1 LHYSVDKRVRVSV
14 IDLGFNSIK
23 LVNYD
28 VRANGIF
35 KAYQQ
40 EGVKVK
46 LGEGLNHRTGYL
58 SGLPVQRTIDALKM
72 FRDIIDFNSIDQ
84 VLPVATSVV
93 REASNKDDFLKHIYD
108 QTGFQFKVLSG
119 QEEGLYSYV
128 GALKSICLPTTLF
141 FDLGGGSLELVYTEN
156 YCIKKIR
163 SYPLGA
169 LRMSNMFGAK
179 NGTFSKRNYSK
190 MAHYILDILPD
201 REEFGMS
208 WDTTLIGVGGTLR
221 AMARYDQEL
230 NGYGLDKIHQYEIH
244 NLSVSSIAK
253 NFYKMDADQLV
264 ENNAVGADRAGTIT
278 AGSAIINLLMEKFD
292 FERIVVSAQ
301 GLREGVVSV
310 FIRDPT
316 TFYNRKLN
324 NVKAK
329 GFVTFSCKP
338 EMLPHYTLTFVKP
351 LVSAGLMREKEKMI
365 LAQAI
370 REVVDLPLITNLN
383 NLFHIMID
391 EDNPFLSHSE
401 QLVLALSII
410 HARKEK
416 AADWLFS
423 RYKSILESQNKA
435 SIGKISACLVLS
447 SILEKAKIE
456 IKLSIKGNKADI
468 KIIPSSRQFVPAT
481 LLAEALK
488 KFERAFGISVNGYIV
503 SEKKAAPKESIM
515 AIDRK

>member
-1 LHYSVDKRVRVSV
+1 MKVSV

-23 LVNYD
+23 LVKYD
-28 VRANGIF
+28 VRRNGTF
-35 KAYQQ
+35 KAYEQ

-58 SGLPVQRTIDALKM
+58 SGMPVQRTIDALKM
-72 FRDIIDFNSIDQ
+72 FRDIINFDSIEQ

-93 REASNKDDFLKHIYD
+93 REAGNKDDFLKQIYN

-128 GALKSICLPTTLF
+128 GALRATCIPTTLF

-156 YCIKKIR
+156 YRIKKIK

-169 LRMSNMFGAK
+169 LRMSNMFGEK

-190 MAHYILDILPD
+190 MEHYILDILPD
-201 REEFGMS
+201 KKEFDMS
-208 WDTTLIGVGGTLR
+208 WDTMLVGVGGTLR

-230 NGYGLDKIHQYEIH
+230 NGYGLDKIHQYEMD

-253 NFYKMDADQLV
+253 NVYKMDADGLV
-264 ENNAVGADRAGTIT
+264 ENKAIGADRAGTIT
-278 AGSAIINLLMEKFD
+278 AGAAIIDLLMEKLD
-292 FERIVVSAQ
+292 FEKIVVSAQ
-301 GLREGVVSV
+301 GLREGVLCV
-310 FIRDPT
+310 FIHDPAT
-316 TFYNRKLN
+316 YYSKKLN
-324 NVKAK
+324 NGKAK
-329 GFVTFSCKP
+329 GFVTFACKQ
-338 EMLPHYTLTFVKP
+338 ETLPRYTLTLIKP
-351 LVSAGLMREKEKMI
+351 LIDAGIMREEEKMI

-370 REVVDLPLITNLN
+370 REVADLPLMTNLH

-391 EDNPFLSHSE
+391 EDNAFLSHSE
-401 QLVLALSII
+401 QLILALSII

-423 RYKSILESQNKA
+423 RYKSILESPNKM

-447 SILEKAKIE
+447 SILERSKIE
-456 IKLSIKGNKADI
+456 VKLSIMGKKADI
-468 KIIPSSRQFVPAT
+468 HMKPTAKQFVPAT

-488 KFERAFGISVNGYIV
+488 KFERAFSISVSGYIV
-503 SEKKAAPKESIM
+503 SEKHATPKENII
-515 AIDRK
+515 AIDRR

>member
-1 LHYSVDKRVRVSV
+1 MKVSV

-28 VRANGIF
+28 VRANGTF

-58 SGLPVQRTIDALKM
+58 SGLPVQRTIDALKI
-72 FRDIIDFNSIDQ
+72 FRDIIDFNSIHK

-128 GALKSICLPTTLF
+128 GALKAICLPTTLF

-156 YCIKKIR
+156 YFIKKIR

-201 REEFGMS
+201 REEFDMS

-230 NGYGLDKIHQYEIH
+230 NGYGLDKIHQYEMH

-310 FIRDPT
+310 FVRDPT

-338 EMLPHYTLTFVKP
+338 EMLPHYTLTFIKP

-391 EDNPFLSHSE
+391 EDNAFLSHSE

-456 IKLSIKGNKADI
+456 IKLSIKGKKADI
-468 KIIPSSRQFVPAT
+468 KIIPSSRQFFPAT

-503 SEKKAAPKESIM
+503 SEKQAVPKESIM

>member
-1 LHYSVDKRVRVSV
+1 VKVSV

-28 VRANGIF
+28 VRRNGTF

-58 SGLPVQRTIDALKM
+58 SGTPVQLTIDALKM
-72 FRDIIDFNSIDQ
+72 FRDIIDFDSIEQ

-93 REASNKDDFLKHIYD
+93 REAGNKDDFLKQIYK

-128 GALKSICLPTTLF
+128 GALRATCMPTTLF

-156 YCIKKIR
+156 YNIKKIK

-169 LRMSNMFGAK
+169 LRMSNKFGEK

-190 MAHYILDILPD
+190 MEHYILDVLPD
-201 REEFGMS
+201 KKEFDMN
-208 WDTTLIGVGGTLR
+208 WDTTLVGVGGTLR

-230 NGYGLDKIHQYEIH
+230 NGYGLDKLHQYDID

-253 NFYKMDADQLV
+253 NVYKMDTDRLAG
-264 ENNAVGADRAGTIT
+264 NKAIGADRAGTIT
-278 AGSAIINLLMEKFD
+278 AGAAIIDLLMKKLD
-292 FERIVVSAQ
+292 FEKIVVSAQ
-301 GLREGVVSV
+301 GLREGVLYV

-316 TFYNRKLN
+316 TYYNNKLN
-324 NVKAK
+324 NGKVKE
-329 GFVTFSCKP
+329 FVTFACKP
-338 EMLPHYTLTFVKP
+338 EMLPRYTLTLIKP
-351 LVSAGLMREKEKMI
+351 LINAGIMREKEKMI

-370 REVVDLPLITNLN
+370 REVAELPLITNLH
-383 NLFHIMID
+383 NLFHIIID
-391 EDNPFLSHSE
+391 EDNAFLSHSE
-401 QLVLALSII
+401 QLILALSII

-416 AADWLFS
+416 DAYWLFS
-423 RYKSILESQNKA
+423 RYKSILESQNKI
-435 SIGKISACLVLS
+435 SIEKISACLVLS
-447 SILEKAKIE
+447 SILERAKIE
-456 IKLSIKGNKADI
+456 VKLSIRGKKADI
-468 KIIPSSRQFVPAT
+468 KIMPSAKQFVPTT
-481 LLAEALK
+481 LLAVAVK
-488 KFERAFGISVNGYIV
+488 KFERAFGISVSCYIV
-503 SEKKAAPKESIM
+503 SEKHAAVKESII
-515 AIDRK
+515 AIDRR